1 MSRIQVDNIFDK
13 EGSGAPSLPAG
24 VVVAGV
30 STFSNNISVPG
41 NTDIIMGGAADDTT
55 GALKI
60 YNNSDRFFEIFSS
73 SKEAYIRNTG
83 SDANGININANDSVT
98 LGGGGSS
105 SFSVQA
111 DSDGKAKLSVNAVEK
126 LRTDAAGVIITGVC
140 SATSFIGSL
149 QVTNADFSG
158 LLREGVKVT
167 AGKLSD
173 NTNINLDNG
182 MAHLFT
188 TTETTT
194 ATPNI
199 MSATGIN
206 TDVQVGEAFSVS
218 IIVSAAAAGYAA
230 TVHIDGVSIGA
241 GGGSLVWNG
250 GEAPSAGGS
259 SGKDYYTY
267 NIIKTASSTYTVLG
281 NVANFA

>member
-13 EGSGAPSLPAG
+13 GGSGAPSLPGG
-24 VVVAGV
+24 VVVTGV
-30 STFSNNISVPG
+30 STFSSASFSGASNFNNTINVGDDKVLNFGAGSDGRIFFENSANEFHVRVPG
-41 NTDIIMGGAADDTT
+41 
-55 GALKI
+55 
-60 YNNSDRFFEIFSS
+60 
-73 SKEAYIRNTG
+73 G
-83 SDANGININANDSVT
+83 SGKLT
-98 LGGGGSS
+98 LGAGAPVQITNADGNTNRAVFDSS
-105 SFSVQA
+105 GATV
-111 DSDGKAKLSVNAVEK
+111 
-126 LRTDAAGVIITGVC
+126 TGILTANTI
-140 SATSFIGSL
+140 SGSL
-149 QVTNADFSG
+149 QATNADFAG

-206 TDVQVGEAFSVS
+206 TGVQVGEAFSVS

-230 TVHIDGVSIGA
+230 TVHIDGASIGA